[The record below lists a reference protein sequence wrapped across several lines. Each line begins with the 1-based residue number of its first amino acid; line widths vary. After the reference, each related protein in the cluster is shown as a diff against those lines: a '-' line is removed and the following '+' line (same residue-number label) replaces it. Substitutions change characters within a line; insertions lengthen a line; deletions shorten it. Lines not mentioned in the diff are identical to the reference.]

1 MQLRRGVR
9 AAVKPPAQPTL
20 VRTQHLPPV
29 RLPPL
34 GAVVAGERSDSAA
47 ADPSMARPRQATG
60 GLDADA
66 TPDAVVQLAGLP
78 VAGSLMLVGSAAWA
92 IDAVAKAAW
101 CIEFQHDVGMGTWLH
116 PIGVNRVLAIHNRAS
131 VVLRWL
137 QQSFWSPP
145 HPQLGLPDEPIF
157 RPAWSSMDLV
167 SPTLAGC
174 EGGRPSAGPFTA
186 GWALA
191 GDAGVTASCP

>member
-1 MQLRRGVR
+1 VGSGYRRFGVR
-9 AAVKPPAQPTL
+9 RP
-20 VRTQHLPPV
+20 
-29 RLPPL
+29 PPL

-101 CIEFQHDVGMGTWLH
+101 CI
-116 PIGVNRVLAIHNRAS
+116 
-131 VVLRWL
+131 
-137 QQSFWSPP
+137 
-145 HPQLGLPDEPIF
+145 
-157 RPAWSSMDLV
+157 
-167 SPTLAGC
+167 
-174 EGGRPSAGPFTA
+174 
-186 GWALA
+186 
-191 GDAGVTASCP
+191 